1 MICVEGLST
10 ARQSKDDNDE
20 KEIRKKSTEIPLTA
34 DADTPKVVVKAFC
47 TDVLRARIHIS
58 TNGMKSGVRILL
70 SHFGGNILE
79 VSLAVLHSSSI
90 KYTAKK
96 LWIIHS
102 VVGCVNEYIERY
114 GRDTAAERYVTPY
127 CRCES
132 HSRRATDEIESEC
145 STQWKR
151 WLAAAHTTHQRP
163 THGAAI
169 FKCYELHSN
178 YASVFFYPCR
188 RRRRRRRCCHR
199 LQMGTILSV
208 VGWFLL
214 PPLAPVQISI
224 WIFIANGR
232 GWEHARH
239 SSFFFFF
246 VFAS

>member
-20 KEIRKKSTEIPLTA
+20 KDIRKKSTEIPLTA

-132 HSRRATDEIESEC
+132 QKSDRRNWIGVFNTMETLACSRSHYT
-145 STQWKR
+145 ST
-151 WLAAAHTTHQRP
+151 P
-163 THGAAI
+163 
-169 FKCYELHSN
+169 
-178 YASVFFYPCR
+178 
-188 RRRRRRRCCHR
+188 
-199 LQMGTILSV
+199 
-208 VGWFLL
+208 
-214 PPLAPVQISI
+214 
-224 WIFIANGR
+224 
-232 GWEHARH
+232 HARCGNFQMLRITFKLCFCFFLSLP
-239 SSFFFFF
+239 SSPSSPSLLSSSADGNDPVCCWLVFASASRTCTNFHLDIYCKWSRVGARTTFQFFFF
-246 VFAS
+246 VVFAS

>member
-1 MICVEGLST
+1 MQTLQKWWWKHF
-10 ARQSKDDNDE
+10 ARMSYARE
-20 KEIRKKSTEIPLTA
+20 FTYRPTEW
-34 DADTPKVVVKAFC
+34 KAAFEFFC
-47 TDVLRARIHIS
+47 RI
-58 TNGMKSGVRILL
+58 SG
-70 SHFGGNILE
+70 E

-178 YASVFFYPCR
+178 YASVFFLSLPSSPSSPSLLSSSADGNDPV
-188 RRRRRRRCCHR
+188 CCW
-199 LQMGTILSV
+199 L
-208 VGWFLL
+208 
-214 PPLAPVQISI
+214 
-224 WIFIANGR
+224 
-232 GWEHARH
+232 
-239 SSFFFFF
+239 
-246 VFAS
+246 VFASASRTCTNFHLDIYCKWSRVGAGSTHDIPVFFFLLCSRLK